1 MIKMPKAFIKRL
13 DKKHVL
19 TKIEVSSYQKEKRL
33 RKRISVIRKI
43 VHEICGHAPYE
54 RKAMEIL
61 KQSKANGQKQAYKLL
76 KKSLG
81 THRRALRKREELQQA
96 VAHHEK

>member
-1 MIKMPKAFIKRL
+1 MAKGLAMGI
-13 DKKHVL
+13 DKGHVL
-19 TKIEVSSYQKEKRL
+19 TKIEVSSYKKKVQRP

-43 VHEICGHAPYE
+43 IHEICGHAPYE

-61 KQSKANGQKQAYKLL
+61 KQSKANGQKLAYKLL

>member
-1 MIKMPKAFIKRL
+1 MIRLESENSWGRGMNGREKSRQWKKRP
-13 DKKHVL
+13 
-19 TKIEVSSYQKEKRL
+19 

-61 KQSKANGQKQAYKLL
+61 KQSKSNGQKLAYKLL
-76 KKSLG
+76 KRTLG
-81 THRRALRKREELQQA
+81 THRRALRKREELQTA

>member
-1 MIKMPKAFIKRL
+1 MAKGLAMGK
-13 DKKHVL
+13 DKGHVL
-19 TKIEVSSYQKEKRL
+19 NKIEKPSKVKVERP

-61 KQSKANGQKQAYKLL
+61 KQSKGNAQKKAYKLI
-76 KKSLG
+76 KHALG
-81 THRRALRKREELQQA
+81 GHRRTLRKREELQTA
-96 VAHHEK
+96 VEHHEK